1 MNEANDDKIFKKL
14 RNISL
19 FAKFK
24 DDCHAIEKIRGII
37 EMRSFQKG
45 DFIIKEGD
53 QGDEMFILSR
63 GRVSIEKRT
72 LKDDSYTVVK
82 LTDEMNVFFG
92 ELALM
97 DDDVRSA
104 SVIAETDCECMVI
117 KKADFDQL
125 GDSDTRIGL
134 YVTREIAKILAGRL
148 RNASRDNIT
157 LFEALVNE
165 IEGPER

>member
-1 MNEANDDKIFKKL
+1 MTETITKKL

-19 FAKFK
+19 FVKFK

-165 IEGPER
+165 IEGPEH

>member
-1 MNEANDDKIFKKL
+1 MDEKISEKL
-14 RNISL
+14 RHISL
-19 FAKFK
+19 FVKFK
-24 DDCHAIEKIRGII
+24 DDDTSLEKIRGII
-37 EMRSFQKG
+37 TLRTFRTG
-45 DFIIKEGD
+45 DYIIKEGD
-53 QGDEMFILSR
+53 KGDEMYILSS

-82 LTDEMNVFFG
+82 LTDQMNVFFG

-117 KKADFDQL
+117 NKTDFDQL
-125 GDSDTRIGL
+125 GDGDCRVGL

-165 IEGPER
+165 IEGPEH